1 MKKLVLLGLILS
13 IMLVAGTAWAA
24 KGTVGLGLG
33 MAPDYEGSDDNE
45 AVPMFMGNYVYD
57 SGRSISL
64 MGPKLK
70 ANLLASRKV
79 RFGPVLNYRA
89 GRSDVDNNKV
99 DDMSNIDAAF
109 EAGLFA
115 AMDIDNFLLNLDVL
129 FDVSDTHEGYTV
141 QASAGYR
148 WKASSTLTI
157 TPTVVLTG
165 ADGDYMDTYFSVD
178 RKDANRSGLP
188 YYNAGDGDLKD
199 VGINVT
205 AHYTPWE
212 KWGIMGIVSYKKLLN
227 DAKDTPIV
235 DDEGN
240 DKQLTLGVMA
250 TYRFGN

>member
-13 IMLVAGTAWAA
+13 IMLVSGTAWAA

-45 AVPMFMGNYVYD
+45 AVPMFMGNYIFD

-79 RFGPVLNYRA
+79 RFGPVLNYRM
-89 GRSDVDNNKV
+89 GRDDVDNNRV
-99 DDMSNIDAAF
+99 DDMKDIDDAF

-129 FDVSDTHEGYTV
+129 FDVSDTHDGYTV
-141 QASAGYR
+141 EASAGYR

-157 TPTVVLTG
+157 TPSVVLTG
-165 ADGDYMDTYFSVD
+165 ADADYMDTYFGIN
-178 RKDANRSGLP
+178 RKNVGSSSLP
-188 YYNAGDGDLKD
+188 YYNANDGDLKD
-199 VGINVT
+199 VGINVV

-212 KWGIMGIVSYKKLLN
+212 KWGIMGVVSYKKLLN
-227 DAKDTPIV
+227 DAKDSPIV